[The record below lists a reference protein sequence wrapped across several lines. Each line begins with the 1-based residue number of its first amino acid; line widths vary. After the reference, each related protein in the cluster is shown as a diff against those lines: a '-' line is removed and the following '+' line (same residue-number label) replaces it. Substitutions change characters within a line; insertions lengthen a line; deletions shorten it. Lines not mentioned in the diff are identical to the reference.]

1 MVTWKLRDYL
11 DAHNVSAYALSKST
25 DLAPST
31 VYALARG
38 DQGRVDLAVLDKV
51 LAALEQLTGQTV
63 TFNDLLERQRQ
74 DDAAILKEDEDLLLA
89 SGTADL
95 QETLDEIEAD
105 LPAGEVD
112 TWLESFR
119 QAADANG

>member
-1 MVTWKLRDYL
+1 MSMVTWKLRDYL
-11 DAHNVSAYALSKST
+11 DTHNVSAYALSKST

-63 TFNDLLERQRQ
+63 TFNDLLEREATAQ
-74 DDAAILKEDEDLLLA
+74 DDADAALA
-89 SGTADL
+89 EAGLADYAA
-95 QETLDEIEAD
+95 TLAEIDSDVPPEELAAWNAAFEEA
-105 LPAGEVD
+105 AR
-112 TWLESFR
+112 SNR
-119 QAADANG
+119 